1 MRPFHAFAMTC
12 LLGLSLAAA
21 PAAAQTSAG
30 GQAGTQGQ
38 TGTTGQSGEGGMTA
52 GQTGDTSASQSGRMR
67 QDDPQKFVEKAA
79 ISNMAEIQLSQ
90 LAQQRAQDP
99 DVKQFAQMM
108 VDEHTKAQN
117 ELQQAASASNYTI
130 PASLDSK
137 HQKTYDKLSN
147 LNGGEFDRAYMK
159 AMVKAHEDTAK
170 LLEKRVG
177 KSNTYGSTGT
187 SGTSG
192 TAGTSGTSTSGS
204 TSGSTTGAVTGTGE
218 TGATQGSQGSVGTS
232 GSPAAPMSIDSW
244 AAQTLPSVQ
253 QHLQHAKDLEKRVK
267 NESKNDKNDRHSRY

>member
-52 GQTGDTSASQSGRMR
+52 GQTGDTSASQHGRMR

-147 LNGGEFDRAYMK
+147 LNGAEFDRAYMK
-159 AMVKAHEDTAK
+159 AMVNAHEDAAK

-177 KSNTYGSTGT
+177 KSNTYG
-187 SGTSG
+187 
-192 TAGTSGTSTSGS
+192 TAGTSGTS
-204 TSGSTTGAVTGTGE
+204 GSTTSSSGAMTGTGE
-218 TGATQGSQGSVGTS
+218 TGGTQGSQGSVGTS
-232 GSPAAPMSIDSW
+232 GSSAAPMSIDSW

-253 QHLQHAKDLEKRVK
+253 QHLQHAKDLEKQVK
-267 NESKNDKNDRHSRY
+267 NEGRNDKSDHHSRY